1 MGFMIYPA
9 IDLLAGRAVR
19 LRQGDPARAA
29 QVGADP
35 VAVARR
41 WEAQGAM
48 WLHVVDLDGAM
59 EGRPMHLELVTRI
72 CRAVHIPVQMGGG
85 LRVMDDLQASF
96 DAGVARAVL
105 GTAALAG
112 DVLPAA
118 IDAFGSRIAVALD
131 ARDGM
136 IAVEGWRRTSAV
148 PVLDAARRFAAAGV
162 TLFVHTDVARDGML
176 TGPNLESLRRLVQAV
191 PARVIASGGITSIDD
206 VRGAR
211 EAGAAGAIVG
221 RALYEGRLRL
231 SDVVAVAGAE
241 TP

>member
-1 MGFMIYPA
+1 
-9 IDLLAGRAVR
+9 
-19 LRQGDPARAA
+19 
-29 QVGADP
+29 
-35 VAVARR
+35 
-41 WEAQGAM
+41 
-48 WLHVVDLDGAM
+48 
-59 EGRPMHLELVTRI
+59 
-72 CRAVHIPVQMGGG
+72 
-85 LRVMDDLQASF
+85 MDDLQASF